1 MTYTHFNK
9 AIIRT
14 PALPLSFFKKVF
26 EPTTD
31 IWEVIRQNDQIRIAI
46 HYASPELSEQ
56 INLYLNNKIADS
68 KKKEKLEKSV
78 LKYLSRMSTRST
90 PFGTFSGISV
100 VEESHQQN
108 TQLCIPNA
116 NSDYNHVKVKFDMEF
131 LYQLS
136 DYVEKQ
142 EYVFPYL
149 KYKPNNSLYKL
160 GNKYR
165 YVEVSLEQGGK
176 SYDLSSVEYSEIIE
190 ELLKFSR
197 EGRYIH
203 EMIDFDLIKDYS
215 YEERSSFIKELI
227 DAQIFMSE
235 LKPSTTGESH
245 ENIIISTLMRIDS
258 ECQGKNTEIQKLKK
272 KIEDILNKVAT
283 LDNQNFENHTQE
295 LEELYQS
302 IRSIGNLYF
311 TKSKLLQADLIKEPN
326 NSSFDSENIK
336 IIYEAMDALTRLS
349 LKGREN
355 SELKA
360 FKKSFAKRY
369 ENQWVPVA
377 DAVDMEYGIG
387 YGDKSGTHKNY
398 LVDDFQYTAR
408 NRSPLTKITWDNSLH
423 DFWKDKILA
432 GLSNHSSDIEITES
446 ELKKFPKDE
455 KSLNATFCVSTSL
468 VSNEENNKKIF
479 LKYAGGPT
487 ANFLIG
493 RFSTIDDQIK
503 DLYHDIVD
511 AEEKIHHDKI
521 VAELNHLPQDR
532 LGNVMHRAN
541 SRKYEI
547 PYLVNSS
554 VDQEYQIPISDLEIK
569 LVNDEFIL
577 RSKQKKKEVLPYLSC
592 ALNYKAKGLPIFTFL
607 AELQELQ
614 GTGSYALDLGFL
626 PDFFERIPRIN
637 YKNIILRK
645 ASWKIPKSVI
655 EALENTSS
663 DHELLETWEKYTKE
677 KEIPAFF
684 SISMFDNEMMINSHH
699 ATSLKIFIEEAKKH
713 SVINIQESILEEYKA
728 IKDTDGNEYHNE
740 MLYFFKKQ
748 IPAKISSNDIYC
760 SEKELSAQRNYII
773 GSDWTYYNIYMG
785 SNQSDKVLTDLK
797 EELDVLVENK
807 SIDKWF
813 FIRYNDPDYHIR
825 LRIFSNK
832 QSSIPHLALNKVF
845 NALYQDKRIID
856 ISQNT
861 YKRELERYGAKTI
874 EPVESIFFHDSMM
887 LTELLTVIT
896 HNYQNPEEIKWKAGI
911 YIVHKYI
918 EAFNISLEDA
928 CQYTSNV
935 CDYFTN
941 EFSFSR
947 ETIVQ
952 LDKDYNQKRIYYKN
966 LIDEKKV
973 EDIEEGEIL
982 FQIIDH
988 YFSLIREEIILH
1000 QLSHDKLV
1008 ESIIHMSVNRLFT
1021 NKQRLYEFSLYHI
1034 LKRYYNQKINQ
1045 NKVKK
1050 PVEILAK

>member
-14 PALPLSFFKKVF
+14 PALPLSFFKKIF
-26 EPTTD
+26 ESTTD
-31 IWEVIRQNDQIRIAI
+31 IWEIIRQNDHIRIAI

-56 INLYLNNKIADS
+56 IDLCLDNKITDY
-68 KKKEKLEKSV
+68 KKKEKLEKSI

-100 VEESHQQN
+100 VEESHHQN
-108 TQLCIPNA
+108 GQLCIPNA
-116 NSDYNHVKVKFDMEF
+116 SSEQNHIKVKFDMEF
-131 LYQLS
+131 LYLLS

-149 KYKPNNSLYKL
+149 KYKPNTSLYKL

-165 YVEVSLEQGGK
+165 YVEVSLEREGK
-176 SYDLSSVEYSEIIE
+176 NHDLSSIEYSEIIE
-190 ELLKFSR
+190 EILHFSKN
-197 EGRYIH
+197 GRYIH
-203 EMIDFDLIKDYS
+203 EIINFDLIKDYS
-215 YEERSSFIKELI
+215 YDERSYFIKELV
-227 DAQIFMSE
+227 DSQILISE

-245 ENIIISTLMRIDS
+245 ENIIISTLMRIDH
-258 ECQGKNTEIQKLKK
+258 ECQGKNAEVKDLKK
-272 KIEDILNKVAT
+272 KIENIINKVSA
-283 LDNQNFENHTQE
+283 LNNQNFKIHTQE

-302 IRSIGNLYF
+302 ISNIGDIYF
-311 TKSKLLQADLIKEPN
+311 AKNKLLQADLVKKTN

-336 IIYEAMDALTRLS
+336 IIYEAIDALTRLS

-360 FKKSFAKRY
+360 FKKKFAKRY
-369 ENQWVPVA
+369 ENQWVSVA

-408 NRSPLTKITWDNSLH
+408 NRSPLTKLTWDDSLH
-423 DFWKDKILA
+423 GFWKDKILA
-432 GLSNHSSDIEITES
+432 GLSDHSKDIEITES

-455 KSLNATFCVSTSL
+455 KSFNATICVSTSL
-468 VSNEENNKKIF
+468 VSNEENNKKIL

-493 RFSTIDDQIK
+493 RFSTVDDQIK

-577 RSKQKKKEVLPYLSC
+577 RSKQMKKEVLPYLSC

-655 EALENTSS
+655 ANLENASS
-663 DHELLETWEKYTKE
+663 DYELLEIWGKYTKE
-677 KEIPAFF
+677 KGIPAFF
-684 SISMFDNEMMINSHH
+684 SISMFDNEMMINSNHV
-699 ATSLKIFIEEAKKH
+699 TSLRIFIEEAKKH
-713 SVINIQESILEEYKA
+713 SVINIQESILDEYKA
-728 IKDTDGNEYHNE
+728 VKDTDGNEYHNE

-748 IPAKISSNDIYC
+748 IPTEISSNDIYC
-760 SEKELSAQRNYII
+760 SEKELNTQRDYII

-825 LRIFSNK
+825 LRIFSNTH
-832 QSSIPHLALNKVF
+832 SSSAHSALSKVF
-845 NALYQDKRIID
+845 NTLYQDKRIID

-874 EPVESIFFHDSMM
+874 EPVENIFFHDSMM
-887 LTELLTVIT
+887 LTELLRVIT
-896 HNYQNPEEIKWKAGI
+896 HNYQNPEEIKWKVGI

-918 EAFNISLEDA
+918 ESFNISLEDSCKYA
-928 CQYTSNV
+928 NNV
-935 CDYFTN
+935 CDSFTH
-941 EFSFSR
+941 EFSFNR

-966 LIDEKKV
+966 LIDEKQI

-982 FQIIDH
+982 FNIMDH
-988 YFSLIREEIILH
+988 YFTLIKEEITLH
-1000 QLSHDKLV
+1000 QLPHNKLV

-1050 PVEILAK
+1050 PVGILIK